1 MLNPYVFYNGNC
13 EAAFKHYEKTLGGKI
28 EVLLRNE
35 QAPPEMPT
43 PPERKQKIMHGRI
56 SINGQALMASDTPPE
71 HYHQPQG
78 FSISLTVNDPAEAE
92 RKFKALC
99 EGGSINMAWSK
110 TFFAKGFG
118 MGIDPLG
125 VPWMVISPLE
135 Q

>member
-43 PPERKQKIMHGRI
+43 PPDRKQKIMHGRI
-56 SINGQALMASDTPPE
+56 SINGQVLMASDTPPE
-71 HYHQPQG
+71 DFRQPQG

-99 EGGSINMAWSK
+99 EGGSINMPWSK
-110 TFFAKGFG
+110 TFFSKGFG
-118 MGIDPLG
+118 MGIDPFG
-125 VPWMVISPLE
+125 VPWMVIAPLE

>member
-56 SINGQALMASDTPPE
+56 SINSQVVMASDAPPD
-71 HYHQPQG
+71 HFHNPQG
-78 FSISLTVNDPAEAE
+78 FSLSLTINDPKEAE

-99 EGGSINMAWSK
+99 EGGSINMPWSK
-110 TFFAKGFG
+110 TFFSKGFG
-118 MGIDPLG
+118 MGIDPFG
-125 VPWMVISPLE
+125 IPWMVISPLE